1 MAPPQN
7 GSNLTGNFTNQF
19 VQPPWRVAL
28 WSVAYSS
35 ILATAVC
42 GNLIVMWIILA
53 HKRMRTV
60 TSYFLLNL
68 AFSDASMA
76 AFNTLINFVYA
87 THGDWYFG
95 EAYCKFHN
103 FFPVTSVFAS
113 IYSMS
118 AIAVD
123 RYMAI
128 IHPLKPRLSATATKV
143 IIVCIW
149 VLAVVLAFP
158 LCFFSTIKKLPKRT
172 LCYVAWPRPSEDP
185 FMYHII
191 VALLVYV
198 LPLVV
203 MAITY
208 TIVGLTLWGGEIP
221 GDSSDN
227 YQGQLRAKR
236 KVVKMMII
244 VVVTFAICW
253 LPYHVYFLVTGL
265 NKQLV
270 RWKFIQQIYL
280 SVMWLAMS
288 STMYNPIIYCCL
300 NSRFRAGFKRA
311 FRWCP
316 FVRVSDYDE
325 LELRAMR
332 HKVARQ
338 SSMYTLS
345 RIETTVVAVC
355 DPSEPTGHPGQ
366 KSLHNH
372 QHNGCSNPTK
382 SKEVTYMPSDLKEEF
397 C

>member
-1 MAPPQN
+1 MAAAQN
-7 GSNLTGNFTNQF
+7 GSNATSNYTNQF

-35 ILATAVC
+35 VLAVAVF
-42 GNLIVMWIILA
+42 GNLIVIWIILA

-60 TSYFLLNL
+60 TNYFLLNL

-76 AFNTLINFVYA
+76 AFNTLINFIYA
-87 THGDWYFG
+87 AHGEWYFG

-113 IYSMS
+113 IYSMT

-128 IHPLKPRLSATATKV
+128 IHPLKPRLSAKATTGV
-143 IIVCIW
+143 IVCIW
-149 VLAVVLAFP
+149 SLAVVLAFP
-158 LCFFSTIKKLPKRT
+158 LCYFSRIRALPPRT
-172 LCYVAWPRPSEDP
+172 LCYVAWPHMADDP

-191 VALLVYV
+191 VMVLVYM

-208 TIVGLTLWGGEIP
+208 TIVGVTLWGGEIP
-221 GDSSDN
+221 GDSCDN
-227 YQGQLRAKR
+227 YHGQLRAKR

-244 VVVTFAICW
+244 VVVTFALCW
-253 LPYHVYFLVTGL
+253 LPYHVYFIVMGL
-265 NKQLV
+265 NKRLN
-270 RWKFIQQIYL
+270 KKKYIQQVYL
-280 SVMWLAMS
+280 SVLWLAMS

-316 FVRVSDYDE
+316 FIKVSSYDE
-325 LELRAMR
+325 LELRSTR
-332 HKVARQ
+332 LHPTRQ

-345 RIETTVVAVC
+345 RMDTTMVVVY
-355 DPSEPTGHPGQ
+355 DPGFSVLLNSSSAKNSALIVISNHCTAALSWSRDSS
-366 KSLHNH
+366 KHNEM
-372 QHNGCSNPTK
+372 S
-382 SKEVTYMPSDLKEEF
+382 
-397 C
+397 